1 MQPFDN
7 VLGQKGFL
15 EQSIANSSSSLI
27 AQRGIHGLCFG
38 LKRMNDDEDDDD
50 EWMNV
55 RMDGW
60 MYGWL
65 H

>member
-50 EWMNV
+50 V
-55 RMDGW
+55 DDVDDVDDDDQG
-60 MYGWL
+60 
-65 H
+65 